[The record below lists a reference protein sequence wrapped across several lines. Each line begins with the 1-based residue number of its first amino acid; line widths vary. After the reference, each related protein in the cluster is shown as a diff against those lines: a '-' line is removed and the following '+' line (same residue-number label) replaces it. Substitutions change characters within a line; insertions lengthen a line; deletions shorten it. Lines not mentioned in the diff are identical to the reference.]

1 MIGTSS
7 VPPRKSSEQFWKI
20 SGNLRKVVRNGRKIS
35 KTSSL
40 VCLCIINRILHARL
54 WIWFSSSH
62 VQFDQHLTALTL
74 EISSEHSKIKFI
86 SMRRHVISSI
96 YVTITLE
103 EIVIVMIIF
112 QIVPEKHLRR
122 RIYEYSFS
130 KSLPISASIFYQ
142 MILIK
147 QECNPT
153 GMNSRE
159 ICKDTKVF
167 FPLFQSQIS
176 LQS

>member
-1 MIGTSS
+1 MFMYNKQNITCPLVDMIFIFTCSTRSTSHS
-7 VPPRKSSEQFWKI
+7 F
-20 SGNLRKVVRNGRKIS
+20 
-35 KTSSL
+35 
-40 VCLCIINRILHARL
+40 A
-54 WIWFSSSH
+54 
-62 VQFDQHLTALTL
+62 ALTL
-74 EISSEHSKIKFI
+74 EISSEHSKIKFL
-86 SMRRHVISSI
+86 SMRTHVISSL

-130 KSLPISASIFYQ
+130 KSFPISASIFYQ

-167 FPLFQSQIS
+167 FLYFS
-176 LQS
+176 LKSVYKVKKSNSSPVEREET